1 MSDEWARRPQPRAP
15 EDVAGEGFMVMASMV
30 LALLAEGAE
39 PGAGEE
45 EPAVASSAGFAC
57 LGTAVLRR
65 VLVGAV
71 EPAQ

>member
-1 MSDEWARRPQPRAP
+1 
-15 EDVAGEGFMVMASMV
+15 MVMASMV

-57 LGTAVLRR
+57 LGTRYLGGF
-65 VLVGAV
+65 LSG
-71 EPAQ
+71 P

>member
-1 MSDEWARRPQPRAP
+1 MSDKRARRPQPRAA

-57 LGTAVLRR
+57 LGMRYLGGF
-65 VLVGAV
+65 LSG
-71 EPAQ
+71 P